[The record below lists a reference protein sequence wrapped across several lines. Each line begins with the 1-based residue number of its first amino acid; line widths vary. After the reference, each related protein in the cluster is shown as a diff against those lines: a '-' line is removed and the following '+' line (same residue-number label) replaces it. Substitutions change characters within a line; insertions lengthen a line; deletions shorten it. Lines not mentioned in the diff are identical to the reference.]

1 MLSLSRQNLPHLAG
15 SSAEGV
21 LKGAYTVLPAT
32 ADTTSLILVASG
44 SEVSLCVD
52 VVCRL
57 AKSFPF
63 FFFVLGF
70 SVLLEVLLAAE
81 CVTFRPWFPVWL
93 WCCNCD
99 APSLQFPAIPGGR
112 V

>member
-57 AKSFPF
+57 TKSVF
-63 FFFVLGF
+63 FFNIV
-70 SVLLEVLLAAE
+70 SHERVLLAAD
-81 CVTFRPWFPVWL
+81 CMAFRPWFPVWF
-93 WCCNCD
+93 WCCNCG